1 MKNSFDPIID
11 WLLYK
16 PGRIVKVVAAV
27 VALWLVSMV
36 AGPVLMA
43 RPPAAPAGAD
53 AAPTPTAAADETSC
67 REAVNAWAAVLA
79 DTTTPDAQWKANLSA
94 LTTPK
99 AQQWLPF
106 TTRTAFPSTAPTA
119 TEVTAERGSCAAV
132 LTYPGSVKWQLS
144 LVPDGSGWDVDE
156 WDDGS

>member
-67 REAVNAWAAVLA
+67 REAAEEWAAELA
-79 DTTTPDAQWKANLSA
+79 SRTAPEAVQALAGVDRSRVPTGGVRTVEVAADGVSCDARVRTGDGAVTA
-94 LTTPK
+94 LTLAT
-99 AQQWLPF
+99 ADGAWLV
-106 TTRTAFPSTAPTA
+106 TSWGSPSQ
-119 TEVTAERGSCAAV
+119 E
-132 LTYPGSVKWQLS
+132 
-144 LVPDGSGWDVDE
+144 SG
-156 WDDGS
+156 